1 MSKLRRYLPL
11 LIAVVITSAIS
22 AACQRAFL
30 LPSIWFGGY
39 FSIGENYGWLL
50 ISAIVIG
57 LIMGVLSPNAGVAG
71 IAGII
76 PVAFGM
82 AMSDYLVFYPHLGN
96 LIAISTQV
104 SMFAARML
112 EPGSIQWHGIQLL
125 VAGLSGLMGYLFI
138 SAISALWARYLRDNH
153 VTMHIGRVVRAL
165 LLAGIL
171 ASIILIIVSIY
182 WQRGRELETAE
193 YNRPLWNHTKP

>member
-1 MSKLRRYLPL
+1 MSKLRHYLPI

-22 AACQRAFL
+22 AAYQRAF
-30 LPSIWFGGY
+30 LPSIWFGGS

-50 ISAIVIG
+50 IAAIVIG

-76 PVAFGM
+76 PVGFGM

-96 LIAISTQV
+96 LIAMSTQV
-104 SMFAARML
+104 SIFAARML
-112 EPGSIQWHGIQLL
+112 KPDSIQWHGIQLL
-125 VAGLSGLMGYLFI
+125 VAGLSGLMGYLLI
-138 SAISALWARYLRDNH
+138 SAIAALRARYLRDNH
-153 VTMHIGRVVRAL
+153 VTMHIGQVVRTL

-182 WQRGRELETAE
+182 WQRGRELETAV
-193 YNRPLWNHTKP
+193 YNRPLWNHTKR